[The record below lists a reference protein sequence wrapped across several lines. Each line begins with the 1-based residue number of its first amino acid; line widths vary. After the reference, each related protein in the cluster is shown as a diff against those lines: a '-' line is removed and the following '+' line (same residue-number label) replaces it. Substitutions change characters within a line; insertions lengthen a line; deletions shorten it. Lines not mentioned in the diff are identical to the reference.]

1 MRSRLSYLPG
11 GMAAPW
17 VSQESNFARLAVAL
31 RETGVPGVT
40 RRATRQALLR
50 VRDGASRLATRLFYA
65 EAERRLPRHERE
77 LAARCREL
85 AGSERGRA
93 AFVLGTAP
101 SLNKY
106 DLSHIA
112 GHVTIGVNG
121 FFRHPIMSVWQPTH
135 YVLMDGAFFDDPSTN
150 HPFFE
155 ALREVTPDTKFLIP
169 ASEAARCRAER
180 YLPDA
185 RTYHFVMDGSLDD
198 GAVDDLDL
206 ARFIPGLL
214 NSVQLGIGLAMH
226 LGCSPI
232 HVMGADHDWLARNC
246 QQNLVDDPHFYQG
259 QTLARKPRKED
270 ADPFHSYLVLIDYC
284 RKLWRS
290 YEVLDAI
297 ARRRGQQILVSKES
311 YLDVFPAFDYEQWAA
326 ARPPR

>member
-1 MRSRLSYLPG
+1 
-11 GMAAPW
+11 MAAPW
-17 VSQESNFARLAVAL
+17 VSQESTLARVKTTLK
-31 RETGVPGVT
+31 ETGLSGLT

-50 VRDGASRLATRLFYA
+50 VRDGASLLATKLFYI
-65 EAERRLPRHERE
+65 EAERRLPREERE

-85 AGSERGRA
+85 AGSEKGRA

-101 SLNKY
+101 SLKKY
-106 DLSHIA
+106 DLSHLA

-121 FFRHPIMSVWQPTH
+121 FFRHPVMSEWQPTH
-135 YVLMDGAFFDDPSTN
+135 YVLMDGVFFDDPPTN

-155 ALREVTPDTKFLIP
+155 ELHKVTPKTKFLIP
-169 ASEAARCRAER
+169 ASEAARCREQR
-180 YLPDA
+180 YLPDD

-198 GAVDDLDL
+198 GGVDDLDL
-206 ARFIPGLL
+206 SRFVPGLV
-214 NSVQLGIGLAMH
+214 NSVQLAIGLAMH

-232 HVMGADHDWLARNC
+232 YVMGADHDWLTRNC

-259 QTLARKPRKED
+259 QTITRKPRKDD

-290 YEVLDAI
+290 YEVLDGI
-297 ARRRGQQILVSKES
+297 AKRRGQQILFSKES
-311 YLDVFPAFDYEQWAA
+311 YLDVFPAFDYDQWVASHL
-326 ARPPR
+326 R